1 MAEFTAAATSTAR
14 QVSFDD
20 EPLIL
25 VDADD
30 RIVGHRP
37 KAECHTGDGIL
48 HRAFSVFLFD
58 SQGRVLLQQR
68 SAEKPL
74 WPLIWSNSCCSH
86 PRRGEVL
93 DQAVR
98 RRLQEELGIRT
109 EATFL
114 YKFEYHAR
122 YRDIGSEHE
131 LCSVWVARSDD
142 PLVINPTEVA
152 DWAWVEPGDVDLR
165 LAREGERHSPWFKM
179 EWPRI
184 RKDHWSVVESL
195 REAKAR

>member
-1 MAEFTAAATSTAR
+1 MAELTASATRLAR
-14 QVSFDD
+14 RVSFDD

-25 VDADD
+25 VDSDD
-30 RIVGHRP
+30 RVVGHLS
-37 KAECHTGDGIL
+37 KADCHSGDGIL

-58 SQGRVLLQQR
+58 DDGRVLLQQR

-74 WPLIWSNSCCSH
+74 WPLVWSNSCCSH
-86 PRRGEVL
+86 PRRGEEL

-98 RRLQEELGIRT
+98 RRLREELGILAD
-109 EATFL
+109 ATFL

-122 YRDIGSEHE
+122 YRDVGAEHE
-131 LCSVWVARSDD
+131 LCSVFVARSAD

-152 DWAWVEPGDVDLR
+152 DWAFVEPDEVDRR
-165 LAREGERHSPWFKM
+165 LAEEGERHSPWFKM

-184 RKDHWSVVESL
+184 RKDHWAVVENL
-195 REAKAR
+195 